1 MSESVNLA
9 AGVVWGGFGLAL
21 ILGFVAAK
29 TNFCTM
35 GAISDVVNMDH
46 RGRARM
52 WLLAIAV
59 AMLGTNLL

>member
-1 MSESVNLA
+1 
-9 AGVVWGGFGLAL
+9 
-21 ILGFVAAK
+21 
-29 TNFCTM
+29 M

-59 AMLGTNLL
+59 AMLDTNLLRVLLPLGIPDREVPRHR